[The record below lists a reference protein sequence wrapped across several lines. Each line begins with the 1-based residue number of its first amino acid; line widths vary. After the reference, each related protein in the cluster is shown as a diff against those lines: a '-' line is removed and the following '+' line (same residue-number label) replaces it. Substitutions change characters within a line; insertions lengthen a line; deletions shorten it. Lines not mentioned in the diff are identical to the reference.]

1 MASEFTVPSSAPA
14 VPGDARRAIYNIID
28 GAQVAGIRTFPKIDP
43 VDGTVIA
50 DVHEAGSEHVD
61 RAVTAARAAF
71 DGPWGRM
78 SVPGRAALMR
88 RVADLIESRA
98 DELTAAEVGDTG
110 KPVSLARELDVARA
124 AANFRSFADTGSAAG
139 MDSYL
144 TELPGGRQALN
155 YAVRKPLGVVAV
167 IVPWNL
173 PLLLL
178 TWKLAPAL
186 IAGNTVVIKPS
197 EETPSSATLLA
208 EILLEAGLPAGV
220 VNVVHGFGPGSAGE
234 FLTSHRDIDGV
245 TFTGESSTGSAI
257 MRAVAPRVRPVSFE
271 LGGKNAAVVFAD
283 ADLDAAVAGL
293 ARSTYLNTGQVC
305 LCTERIYIERSIFAD
320 VAAGLTEH
328 AQRLRLGRP
337 EEATT
342 TTGPLISQTHRD
354 KVRSYFD
361 LAVEEG
367 ATVLTGG
374 GIPTLG
380 GGLDTGSWIEPTL
393 WTGLDNSHRTVREE
407 VFGPVAALIP
417 FDSEEEAIALAN
429 DTDYGLAAV
438 TWTSDLSRGH
448 RVAQR
453 MRVGMSWVNTWY
465 LRDLRS
471 PFGGT
476 GLSGIG
482 REGGMHSM
490 DFYTEP
496 TNVCVQL

>member
-1 MASEFTVPSSAPA
+1 MPSETMTPPLRAAEPGRAP
-14 VPGDARRAIYNIID
+14 RAIHNMI
-28 GAQVAGIRTFPKIDP
+28 AGERAEGIATFQKISP
-43 VDGTVIA
+43 VDGSVIA
-50 DVHEAGSEHVD
+50 EVHEAGTEQVD
-61 RAVTAARAAF
+61 RAVAAARAAF

-78 SVPGRAALMR
+78 TVAERARLLR
-88 RVADLIESRA
+88 GVADAIDRRA
-98 DELTAAEVGDTG
+98 DQLVAAEVGDTG
-110 KPVSLARELDVARA
+110 KPEALARDLDVARA
-124 AANFRSFADTGSAAG
+124 AANFRSFADTVSSAG
-139 MDSYL
+139 LDSFL
-144 TELPGGRQALN
+144 TELPDGRRALN

-186 IAGNTVVIKPS
+186 ATGNTVVIKPS

-208 EILLEAGLPAGV
+208 EILAEAGVPAGV
-220 VNVVHGFGPGSAGE
+220 VNVVHGFGADSAGE
-234 FLTSHRDIDGV
+234 ALTKHPGIDGV

-257 MRAVAPRVRPVSFE
+257 MRAVSPRVRPVSFE
-271 LGGKNAAVVFAD
+271 LGGKNAALVFAD

-305 LCTERIYIERSIFAD
+305 LCTERIYVQRAVFDD
-320 VAAGLTEH
+320 VAAGLAEH
-328 AQRLRLGRP
+328 AARLRLGRP
-337 EEATT
+337 EDPAT
-342 TTGPLISQTHRD
+342 TTGPLISQAHRE

-361 LAVEEG
+361 LAVAEG
-367 ATVLTGG
+367 ATVLAGG

-380 GGLDTGSWIEPTL
+380 DGLDGGSWIEPTL

-417 FDSEEEAIALAN
+417 FDTEEEAIALAN

-438 TWTSDLSRGH
+438 TWTTDLTRGH
-448 RVAQR
+448 RVAQQ
-453 MRVGMSWVNTWY
+453 MRTGMSWVNTWY

-471 PFGGT
+471 PFGGV

-482 REGGMHSM
+482 REGGHHSLE
-490 DFYTEP
+490 FYTEP